1 MDWHSPGRC
10 PPAASSS
17 SRPEGSSCLGG
28 SSKVG
33 APGTDSLVMKRR
45 RGTALKKM
53 CRGTCASCPPIGP
66 GSQVAQAGPLPD
78 W

>member
-17 SRPEGSSCLGG
+17 SRPEGSPCLGD

-33 APGTDSLVMKRR
+33 APGTDSVVMKRR
-45 RGTALKKM
+45 PGAALRKM
-53 CRGTCASCPPIGP
+53 CRGT
-66 GSQVAQAGPLPD
+66 AQAALPLA
-78 W
+78 